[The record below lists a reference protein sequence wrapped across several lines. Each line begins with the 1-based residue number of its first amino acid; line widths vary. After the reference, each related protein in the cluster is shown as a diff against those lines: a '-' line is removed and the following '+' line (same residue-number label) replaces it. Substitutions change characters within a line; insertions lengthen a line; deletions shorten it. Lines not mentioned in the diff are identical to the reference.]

1 MRAPARRAEEQR
13 HHPCPQG
20 GAPGARASMM
30 HFMPQTMGRM
40 PQMAQAQAKRSS
52 WSPSVSNEA
61 KENQAGTVP
70 AAALTRHARFPAPSA
85 RSCSRVRRCCAR
97 CTCLVSGQRD

>member
-70 AAALTRHARFPAPSA
+70 VKGQTHLFFWLAARAVRTQSSPFMCDALWP
-85 RSCSRVRRCCAR
+85 CS
-97 CTCLVSGQRD
+97 

>member
-13 HHPCPQG
+13 HHPWPQG

-52 WSPSVSNEA
+52 STPSVSDEA

-70 AAALTRHARFPAPSA
+70 AAAAPAHHARGPAPSA
-85 RSCSRVRRCCAR
+85 RAR
-97 CTCLVSGQRD
+97 CLCCVSSQRD